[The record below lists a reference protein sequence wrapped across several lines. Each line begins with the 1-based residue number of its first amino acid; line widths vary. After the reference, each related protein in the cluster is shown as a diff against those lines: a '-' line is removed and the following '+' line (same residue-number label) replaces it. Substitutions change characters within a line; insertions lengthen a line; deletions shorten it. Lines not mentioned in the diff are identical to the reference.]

1 MRQNLTRREFVKN
14 AALGLVA
21 LGLLPY
27 ESVFAAGAT
36 DADLVV
42 YGKIFT
48 SEGNS
53 RNLLPVG
60 CIPYGLSFFWMARW
74 RAAPGLSS
82 LCISMGIRG

>member
-1 MRQNLTRREFVKN
+1 MNKNITRREFVKN

-27 ESVFAAGAT
+27 ESVFAAGA

-48 SEGNS
+48 SEGNQLVEAFAVKDGKYVYAGD
-53 RNLLPVG
+53 R
-60 CIPYGLSFFWMARW
+60 
-74 RAAPGLSS
+74 
-82 LCISMGIRG
+82 RGAEAFIKKGWTEVVD